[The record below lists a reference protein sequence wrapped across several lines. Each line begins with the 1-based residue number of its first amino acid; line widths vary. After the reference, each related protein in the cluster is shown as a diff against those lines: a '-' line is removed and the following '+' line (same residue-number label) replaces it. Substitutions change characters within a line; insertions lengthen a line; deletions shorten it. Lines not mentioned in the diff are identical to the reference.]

1 MTFSDDETKTRL
13 CRELEQ
19 KRIKHNPSSIIR
31 IAKTR
36 SNSIVFLEQGNS
48 KAGFIHIVENHS
60 IDFLN
65 RGISSQQLPDFIM
78 TAVIHGNFIGIQG
91 KSRKIYEFVFNNS
104 THYLSVEIGSNGY
117 IVSANPTP
125 TRLITKYKGG
135 KKQ

>member
-1 MTFSDDETKTRL
+1 MTFSDDETKIRL

-19 KRIKHNPSSIIR
+19 KRIRHNPSSIIR
-31 IAKTR
+31 IAKTK
-36 SNSIVFLEQGNS
+36 SDLIIFLEQGNS

-78 TAVIHGNFIGIQG
+78 TAVIHGNLLGIQG
-91 KSRKIYEFVFNNS
+91 KSRKIYEFIFNNS
-104 THYLSVEIGSNGY
+104 THYISVEIASNGY

-125 TRLITKYKGG
+125 TRLITKYKRG
-135 KKQ
+135 